1 MENKGEPQSEPVTAL
16 IARVV
21 KPEYL
26 QEFEGWITGMNQ
38 IARQFNG
45 FLGVN
50 VIRPHDAV
58 HPEYVIVVRFD
69 DYEHLRAFMT
79 SVERKEYLRKSERMT
94 IGEMTVQE
102 TQGFESFFTLP
113 DHPGTSVK
121 PAMYKMAILTI
132 LALYP
137 PLLGLST
144 LFAALFHGLPR
155 PLLILLTLTVL
166 VPIMTYFI
174 MPWVTRLFRFWLYP
188 SETHN

>member
-1 MENKGEPQSEPVTAL
+1 MENNSKPQSEPVTAL

-21 KPEYL
+21 RPEYL
-26 QEFEGWITGMNQ
+26 QEFEQWITGMNQ
-38 IARQFNG
+38 IARNFEG

-50 VIRPHDAV
+50 VIRPHDTA

-69 DYEHLRAFMT
+69 EYTHLKAFMT
-79 SVERKEYLRKSERMT
+79 SAEREEYLKKSERLT
-94 IGEMTVQE
+94 IGELTVQE
-102 TQGFESFFTLP
+102 MQGFESFFTLP
-113 DHPGTSVK
+113 DRSGIQGR

-144 LFAALFHGLPR
+144 LFTALFHGFPR
-155 PLLILLTLTVL
+155 PLLILITLVVL

-174 MPWVTRLFRFWLYP
+174 MPWVTSLFRFWLYP
-188 SETHN
+188 KASR